1 MPPPFVATTLTVRDL
16 LGDRHQLSV
25 PSYQRAYA
33 WSPAQAGQLL
43 EDLLQALEDAIEQS
57 DQTGLAFDGDYFLG
71 AVVLMETSSEA
82 WVDDADSWCDAV
94 VHYEI
99 VDGLQRLLTLTILMA
114 VLRDIAEDEDA
125 EASALA
131 ASCIVRADRPDTLT
145 DERRRL
151 RLRLEGSDR
160 NFLHT
165 FVQEARATSA
175 MPDDD
180 VLPPSQARILAVR
193 EHLVAA
199 LIGESAERRRDLLDF
214 LLERCH
220 CAVIAARGLDRAH
233 QIFAVLNDRGLPLTR
248 GDILKSQFLGAIGL
262 QHRPRYQAIW
272 VDIERRL
279 GGSLDELL
287 SHLRTIEGRSR
298 GRIIDD
304 IRALVDKSGGAETF
318 ITHTLQPYGL
328 ILEAV
333 QRAQASVSETD
344 DPLARRIAYLG
355 WLGSHDWVAP
365 LLFYWRLVDGDPGR
379 LGPFVARL
387 DRLSYGL
394 RLLGIGSDKRAVRF
408 KAVIA
413 SIRTATID
421 AGGNPLDL
429 TRDEQRLILHNLRSL
444 HSRSQLVCK
453 LILLRLNDEIAGGAQ
468 RLDPAAF
475 TVEHVLPQKPARS
488 SEWRAWF
495 PVAETR
501 ERCTQSLGNFI
512 LVSRQKNEQAR
523 NLDLALKLQIY
534 FGDGEAQPHITRDIQ
549 SITRWGP
556 DDVKQREERLLGLLT
571 QMWQISGGRGGV
583 TTADPGVSA
592 PVLAAGRRLGSGSS

>member
-1 MPPPFVATTLTVRDL
+1 MPPPFVASTLTVRDL
-16 LGDRHQLSV
+16 LSDRHQLSV

-57 DQTGLAFDGDYFLG
+57 DQTGLALEGDYFLG
-71 AVVLMETSSEA
+71 AVVLMETSSED
-82 WVDDADSWCDAV
+82 WVRNADSWCDGEP
-94 VHYEI
+94 HFEI
-99 VDGLQRLLTLTILMA
+99 VDGLQRLLTLTILIA

-125 EASALA
+125 ETFALA
-131 ASCIVRADRPDTLT
+131 ASCIVRADMRGART
-145 DERRRL
+145 EESL
-151 RLRLEGSDR
+151 RLRIRLDGNDR
-160 NFLHT
+160 DFLRT
-165 FVQEARATSA
+165 YVQEARATSA
-175 MPDDD
+175 MPGDD

-193 EHLVAA
+193 EHLIAA
-199 LIGESAERRRDLLDF
+199 LIGESAERRRGLLDF
-214 LLERCH
+214 LLDRCH

-233 QIFAVLNDRGLPLTR
+233 QIFAVLNDRGLPLSR
-248 GDILKSQFLGAIGL
+248 GDILKAQFLGAIGL
-262 QHRPRYQAIW
+262 AERPHYQAIW
-272 VDIERRL
+272 ADIERRL

-287 SHLRTIEGRSR
+287 GYLRTIEGRSR
-298 GRIIDD
+298 ARIIDD

-318 ITHTLQPYGL
+318 ITETLQPYAI
-328 ILEAV
+328 ILEMV
-333 QRAQASVSETD
+333 QRAQASSSEQA
-344 DPLARRIAYLG
+344 DPVACRIAYLG

-394 RLLGIGSDKRAVRF
+394 RLLGIGSDKRAARY
-408 KAVIA
+408 KAVMA
-413 SIRTATID
+413 SIRAATID
-421 AGGNPLDL
+421 AAGSPLDL

-444 HSRSQLVCK
+444 HTRSQLVCK
-453 LILLRLNDEIAGGAQ
+453 LILLRLNDEIAGGPQ

-475 TVEHVLPQKPARS
+475 TVEHVLPQKPARN

-512 LVSRQKNEQAR
+512 LVTRNKNEQAR
-523 NLDLALKLQIY
+523 NLELAHKLPIY

-549 SITRWGP
+549 SITTWGP

-571 QMWQISGGRGGV
+571 QMWQINSGRGGM
-583 TTADPGVSA
+583 TTTDPTASA
-592 PVLAAGRRLGSGSS
+592 PALAASRRPGPSSS